1 MSQIELAC
9 KDAVFHFNKKH
20 LEDSTIP
27 MWVVKAKGE
36 TYYVEHVECSVPW
49 NTKETPDNSHTKG
62 SIKVL
67 NCLVTIDDDNCAKIA
82 ELTEVD
88 RARIRNA
95 ERGITRVI
103 IKGRH
108 WFDLLKEKIHDYG
121 IKHGPFKHIRGACT
135 SSFFITDIY
144 DKEAVL
150 MLQLA
155 LTSTDFRILKPN
167 EGYYKVY
174 DDPKYKNIEEV
185 DADDLYEY
193 DEDED

>member
-1 MSQIELAC
+1 
-9 KDAVFHFNKKH
+9 
-20 LEDSTIP
+20 

-36 TYYVEHVECSVPW
+36 TYYVEHVECAVPW

-103 IKGRH
+103 IKGRY
-108 WFDLLKEKIHDYG
+108 WFDLLKEKIHDYS
-121 IKHGPFKHIRGACT
+121 IKHGPFKHIRGGCT
-135 SSFFITDIY
+135 SSFFITDIH

-155 LTSTDFRILKPN
+155 LTSTDFRVLKPN

-174 DDPKYKNIEEV
+174 DDPKYKNIEEI
-185 DADDLYEY
+185 DADDLYEADDDD
-193 DEDED
+193 DEY